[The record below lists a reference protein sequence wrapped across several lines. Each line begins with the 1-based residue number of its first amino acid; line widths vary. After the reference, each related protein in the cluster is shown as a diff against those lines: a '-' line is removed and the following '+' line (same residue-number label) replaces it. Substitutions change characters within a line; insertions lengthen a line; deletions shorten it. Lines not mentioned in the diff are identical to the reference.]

1 MEKDRIK
8 PDISG
13 KSVHNRI
20 LLGDRFEG
28 ICISDYIDQTYDFE
42 VDGKKITV
50 VQKVSRPR
58 PDRMYL
64 GFLFLLEEPV
74 RFRIDTLIPSDCVN
88 ARVAL
93 RDQVLIS
100 YFSDQFP
107 DDPEALFHGNCH
119 DAEIPYSTLKPG
131 EFQSINFRWESGDV
145 LTFYFYYER
154 SCEAPSL
161 PRDDHGKICK

>member
-100 YFSDQFP
+100 YFSEQYP
-107 DDPEALFHGNCH
+107 DDPEALFHGN
-119 DAEIPYSTLKPG
+119 
-131 EFQSINFRWESGDV
+131 
-145 LTFYFYYER
+145 
-154 SCEAPSL
+154 
-161 PRDDHGKICK
+161 